1 MVTAKDRKLLGQGV
15 RKYRNIAGLTIEK
28 LAEKADLNPVYLG
41 QIERGLKVPTIDAL
55 QRISRALS
63 VRVKDV
69 LESL

>member
-15 RKYRNIAGLTIEK
+15 RKYRNIVGLTIER

-55 QRISRALS
+55 QRISHALGVK
-63 VRVKDV
+63 VRDLVEN
-69 LESL
+69 L